1 MLKKY
6 KKVIIGSEFIEFLY
20 KHDEAK
26 DLVEALEIGN
36 KLIDFDYMH
45 HVTDEHTFKNE
56 MLYYRFREDEDDYNK
71 EDHNLSVATIKK
83 SCEVGKAGYALVKG
97 FQFWSRRY
105 LVLRND
111 VGKLYFYDN
120 ETAIKPLKVLY
131 IDPKFSCSVKEIADC
146 KKGFYCFNV
155 TGVHESL
162 TISTQRSV
170 DQEQWIE
177 ALIAC
182 GAVLESTAVESAAKL
197 FWELSATNIDGDEHP
212 MSQHKGKVVVVVNVA
227 TN

>member
-1 MLKKY
+1 MKKY
-6 KKVIIGSEFIEFLY
+6 SKVLVGSEFVEFLY
-20 KHDEAK
+20 KNNEAK
-26 DLVEALEIGN
+26 DLNEALEIGN

-45 HVTDEHTFKNE
+45 HVVDEHTFKNE
-56 MLYYRFREDEDDYNK
+56 QLFYRFREDEDDYNK
-71 EDHNLSVATIKK
+71 EDSSFSVASVKK
-83 SCEVGKAGYALVKG
+83 SCEVGKAGYCLVKG
-97 FQFWSRRY
+97 YQFWSRRY

-120 ETAIKPLKVLY
+120 ETSIKPIKVLY
-131 IDPKFSCSVKEIADC
+131 IDPKFSCSVKEISDC
-146 KKGFYCFNV
+146 KKGYYCFNV

-177 ALIAC
+177 ALVAC
-182 GAVLESTAVESAAKL
+182 GATLESTAVESKAQH
-197 FWELSATNIDGDEHP
+197 FWELSATDIDGNDHP
-212 MSQHKGKVVVVVNVA
+212 MSQHKGKVVLIVNVA